1 MELLNQTINS
11 ISNIDRKY
19 MNLAQQ
25 RLDSLFKPVGS
36 LGKLEDICVQLA
48 GVYRKTDFDTSKK
61 AIIAFAA
68 DHGIY
73 EEGVAPDPQEI
84 TRLQIPNF
92 VKGVSGVGCLA
103 KSSNADVVAVDVGIN
118 CDDLIDGVLNYK
130 IRKGTSNMAKG
141 PAMTYN
147 EAIRSLE
154 IGIEL
159 SNKLINDGYT
169 VLGIGEMGIGNTSAT
184 SAIISVFGDF
194 SPLDVTGMGSG
205 LDSDA
210 VIKKANIIKKA
221 IHINNPIK
229 EDPIDVLSKL
239 GGFEIGAMAG
249 VILSASSNNI
259 PVVLDGFISY
269 AAAII
274 AYNLNITTKEYM
286 IASHFSKEKATSKAL
301 ELLNLE
307 PMLYMDMRLGEGS
320 GAALAFNIIESAN
333 YMYTNMAKR
342 DELCSII

>member
-1 MELLNQTINS
+1 MKLLNKTINS
-11 ISNIDRKY
+11 ISKTDRRY
-19 MNLAQQ
+19 MDLAQQ
-25 RLDSLFKPVGS
+25 RLDSFFKPVGS
-36 LGKLEDICVQLA
+36 LGKLEDICVQLS
-48 GVYRKTDFDTSKK
+48 GIYGKTDFDTSKK
-61 AIIAFAA
+61 AILAFAA

-84 TRLQIPNF
+84 TKLQIPNF

-103 KSSNADVVAVDVGIN
+103 KSANADVIAVDIGIN
-118 CDDLIDGVLNYK
+118 CDDLIDGVLDYK

-141 PAMTYN
+141 PAMTYD

-184 SAIISVFGDF
+184 SAIISVFGDLDPF
-194 SPLDVTGMGSG
+194 DVTGMGSG
-205 LDSDA
+205 LNNDSI
-210 VIKKANIIKKA
+210 IKKANTIKKA
-221 IHINNPIK
+221 ININKPIK
-229 EDPIDVLSKL
+229 EDPIDVLSKV

-249 VILSASSNNI
+249 VILGASSNNI

-274 AYNLNITTKEYM
+274 AYNINNLSKEYM

-301 ELLNLE
+301 ELLKLE
-307 PMLYMDMRLGEGS
+307 PMLYMNMRLGEGS

-333 YMYTNMAKR
+333 YMYKNMAKR
-342 DELCSII
+342 DEICSIV